1 MLKEGES
8 FVYTACPGW
17 GDHDYCALKTIVKDG
32 KIVRMEKVDYTGP
45 EADEGHICQK
55 GCLVGR
61 QPYDPKRLKKPL
73 KRVGERGEGKWEEI
87 SWDQALDEI
96 GEKLCQI
103 RDIHQEKPLRLC
115 TSQR

>member
-32 KIVRMEKVDYTGP
+32 KIVRMEAVDYTGP
-45 EADEGHICQK
+45 EAIDGHICQK
-55 GCLVGR
+55 GCLAGR

-73 KRVGERGEGKWEEI
+73 KRIGERGEGKWEEI

-96 GEKLCQI
+96 GAKLC
-103 RDIHQEKPLRLC
+103 
-115 TSQR
+115 